1 MHRRATLSLS
11 VFLLAAGGASLASA
25 DHLGKLDLLFGDP
38 TAIAPGGSTFSVDVQ
53 VITDPVTAGDVM
65 WSPGLWITN
74 FEMDVELNGLAL
86 QSIDSLAP
94 GPSWATSS
102 TDETA
107 TGFDTT
113 GAYPILPA
121 AQPVGLLRM
130 NLEITESSGPWSI
143 TLSEIFISTHFGI
156 PFPTNEEA
164 YSLSIAIPAP
174 AGLALLAGGL
184 GGFRRRR
191 AG

>member
-1 MHRRATLSLS
+1 MSLS

-25 DHLGKLDLLFGDP
+25 DHLGRLDLLFGDP

-107 TGFDTT
+107 TGFDMT